1 MSRDHDAETAYV
13 KFKEEN
19 VVFVVVVIFVVAVVD
34 KLVWKSQ
41 STLALKKQSLDLSR
55 WTKYEINWY
64 ETLNFGRI

>member
-34 KLVWKSQ
+34 KLV
-41 STLALKKQSLDLSR
+41 
-55 WTKYEINWY
+55 
-64 ETLNFGRI
+64 